1 MRKPANVEDLAAK
14 LSAAAHAPL
23 VAPPQDSAAPAAQKT
38 RPQRTKESSIPVFIR
53 LPSKLHAHYDAEA
66 VARTRASGKGV
77 TIQQVIIEKLE
88 GGL

>member
-1 MRKPANVEDLAAK
+1 MRKPTNVEDLAAK

-23 VAPPQDSAAPAAQKT
+23 VAPPQDEAAPKP
-38 RPQRTKESSIPVFIR
+38 RPQRTREASVPVFIR
-53 LPSKLHAHYDAEA
+53 LPGKLHARYEAEA
-66 VARTRASGKGV
+66 VARTKVSGKGV